1 MSNDLYKISQI
12 NVPEYLLKKVIDR
25 VEQEKRLALLKRR
38 LFLSF
43 IVFSASS
50 TVFIPLIYWFKLE
63 FNQSGF
69 FEYLSLIYFDFN
81 IVMIYWQDFCLTLL
95 ETIPAIALSITL
107 AILTVIFYSGR
118 SLIRSIYE
126 LKIITYLT

>member
-12 NVPEYLLKKVIDR
+12 DAPEYLLKKVIDR
-25 VEQEKRLALLKRR
+25 VKQEKKLALLKRR

-69 FEYLSLIYFDFN
+69 FEYLSLIYLDFN
-81 IVMIYWQDFCLTLL
+81 IVTTYWQDFSLALL
-95 ETIPAIALSITL
+95 ETIPAIALSATLTIL
-107 AILTVIFYSGR
+107 AIILYSGR
-118 SLIRSIYE
+118 NLIRLIKE
-126 LKIITYLT
+126 LKITTHLI